1 MYTLGSLSNS
11 ITASP
16 SEYRDGVMMMF
27 SFGAGSRMKGE
38 LLASNSIAICGVS
51 NDGVLAD
58 KIEMFTTDFNALI
71 A

>member
-1 MYTLGSLSNS
+1 
-11 ITASP
+11 
-16 SEYRDGVMMMF
+16 MMF
-27 SFGAGSRMKGE
+27 SFGAGRRMKGE

-58 KIEMFTTDFNALI
+58 KIEMSTTEFSALI